1 MENIMQYSEML
12 LSDGNKLK
20 PKLESQLN
28 RFRPT
33 YFKDYTDKDHGV
45 QLVCIDDVDFYY
57 DDDKEIIQ
65 KYRGKTPL
73 NVTHCENKLY
83 DQFGTG
89 VDTNQPVM
97 IVKKEGSKYK
107 IISGN
112 HRLYMLK
119 EYYPDVTHFPMQ
131 VIESD
136 DKAQIAI
143 LGLAPNRT
151 NPNVLKSGEEHVI
164 KTGSD
169 LVESGDLKP
178 TKKAIRNFVL
188 ASDRYASEQSKKNM
202 VAQII
207 KMSGVNLTFRSIT
220 DGSVKELFYKK
231 YNYKQKGG
239 FATFKQ
245 DGDTYHGTVA
255 TQGYLSNRFFKALQR
270 YLETGISTLV
280 DGYVSDR
287 SLTKYGDNFT
297 PEEVNTVRAEILDEY
312 AELKDLFQVLVN
324 KILAGE
330 ITKLDDIMKM
340 NGFIPQLKG
349 QVRKEVTSTLIDT
362 FDSEI
367 QAIFQAIRKKKAEK
381 KEKQRLAEA
390 QSDQIQDC
398 VTAPLDDFLKTG

>member
-1 MENIMQYSEML
+1 
-12 LSDGNKLK
+12 
-20 PKLESQLN
+20 
-28 RFRPT
+28 
-33 YFKDYTDKDHGV
+33 
-45 QLVCIDDVDFYY
+45 
-57 DDDKEIIQ
+57 
-65 KYRGKTPL
+65 
-73 NVTHCENKLY
+73 
-83 DQFGTG
+83 
-89 VDTNQPVM
+89 M
-97 IVKKEGSKYK
+97 IVLKDGSRYK

-119 EYYPDVTHFPMQ
+119 TYYPDVTHFPMQ
-131 VIESD
+131 IIESKD
-136 DKAQIAI
+136 HTQIAI
-143 LGLAPNRT
+143 VGLAPNRT
-151 NPNVLKSGEEHVI
+151 NPNVLKSGEEHVV

-169 LVESGDLKP
+169 LVESGDLEA
-178 TKKAIRNFVL
+178 TKKAIRSFVL

-220 DGSVKELFYKK
+220 DGSVDQFYKE
-231 YNYKQKGG
+231 YNYKQNGS

-270 YLETGISTLV
+270 YLESGISTLV

-312 AELKDLFQVLVN
+312 AELKDLFQVLIN
-324 KILAGE
+324 KILAGQ
-330 ITKLDDIMKM
+330 ITELDDIMKM
-340 NGFIPQLKG
+340 NGFIAQLKG
-349 QVRKEVTSTLIDT
+349 QVRKEDTSRLIDI

-367 QAIFQAIRKKKAEK
+367 QAIFQDIRKEKAEK

>member
-1 MENIMQYSEML
+1 MHYSEML

-20 PKLESQLN
+20 PKLESQLH

-45 QLVCIDDVDFYY
+45 HLVCIDDVDFYT

-73 NVTHCENKLY
+73 NLTHCENKLY
-83 DQFGTG
+83 NQFGTG
-89 VDTNQPVM
+89 IDTNQPVM
-97 IVKKEGSKYK
+97 IVLKDGSRYK

-119 EYYPDVTHFPMQ
+119 TYYPDVTHFPMQ
-131 VIESD
+131 IIESKD
-136 DKAQIAI
+136 HTQIAI
-143 LGLAPNRT
+143 VGLAPNRT
-151 NPNVLKSGEEHVI
+151 NPNVLKSGEEHVV

-169 LVESGDLKP
+169 LVESGDLEA
-178 TKKAIRNFVL
+178 TKKAIRSFVL

-220 DGSVKELFYKK
+220 DGSVDQFYKE
-231 YNYKQKGG
+231 YNYKQNGS

-270 YLETGISTLV
+270 YLESGISTLV

-312 AELKDLFQVLVN
+312 AELKDLFQVLIN
-324 KILAGE
+324 KILAGQ
-330 ITKLDDIMKM
+330 ITELDDIMKM
-340 NGFIPQLKG
+340 NGFIAQLKG
-349 QVRKEVTSTLIDT
+349 QVRKEDTSRLIDI

-367 QAIFQAIRKKKAEK
+367 QAIFQDIRKEKAEK

>member
-1 MENIMQYSEML
+1 MQYSEML

-20 PKLESQLN
+20 PKLESQLH

-45 QLVCIDDVDFYY
+45 HLVCIDDVDFYT

-73 NVTHCENKLY
+73 NLTHCENKLY
-83 DQFGTG
+83 NQFGTG
-89 VDTNQPVM
+89 IDTNQPVM
-97 IVKKEGSKYK
+97 IVLKDGSRYK

-119 EYYPDVTHFPMQ
+119 TYYPDVTHFPMQ
-131 VIESD
+131 IIESKD
-136 DKAQIAI
+136 HTQIAI
-143 LGLAPNRT
+143 VGLAPNRT
-151 NPNVLKSGEEHVI
+151 NPNVFKSGEEHVV

-169 LVESGDLKP
+169 LVESGDLEA
-178 TKKAIRNFVL
+178 TKKAIRSFVL

-220 DGSVKELFYKK
+220 DGSVDQFYKE
-231 YNYKQKGG
+231 YNYKQNGS

-270 YLETGISTLV
+270 YLESGISTLV

-312 AELKDLFQVLVN
+312 AELKDLFQVLIN
-324 KILAGE
+324 KILAGQ
-330 ITKLDDIMKM
+330 ITELDDIMKM
-340 NGFIPQLKG
+340 NGFIAQLKG
-349 QVRKEVTSTLIDT
+349 QVRKEDTSRLIDI

-367 QAIFQAIRKKKAEK
+367 QAIFQDIRKEKAEK